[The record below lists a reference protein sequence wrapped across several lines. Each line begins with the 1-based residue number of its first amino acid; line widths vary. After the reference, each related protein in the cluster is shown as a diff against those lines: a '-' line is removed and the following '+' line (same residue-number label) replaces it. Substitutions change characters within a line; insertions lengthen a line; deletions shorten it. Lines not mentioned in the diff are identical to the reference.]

1 MSMLENETAS
11 LHDFY
16 TLAPV
21 SGLTLLAAL
30 RLSDEK
36 TSEKAQKII
45 ANKESNRGRVGAAA
59 RHKQHNETR
68 LRMLALWASGKYE
81 NKNDCA
87 DANFHSLGMAY
98 DTARKHLRGAPDPA
112 PWPAKQKPKS
122 KKKR

>member
-1 MSMLENETAS
+1 MSMLETAS

-21 SGLTLLAAL
+21 SGLTLLVTL
-30 RLSDEK
+30 TLSDAK

-45 ANKESNRGRVGAAA
+45 AERESNRGRVGAAA
-59 RHKQHNETR
+59 RHKQHKEARST
-68 LRMLALWASGKYE
+68 MLICWASGEYE
-81 NKNDCA
+81 TKNDCA
-87 DANFHSLGMAY
+87 DANFHSVGATY
-98 DTARKHLRGAPDPA
+98 ETARKYLRNAPDPA